1 MISFVMDRESD
12 TIEQA
17 RKAVWK
23 TSPVNYPQL
32 ALELRAQ
39 REARAR
45 RGARCRLTPRS
56 KQKFEYSL
64 VLGAGYYETL
74 TEKEKTSLK

>member
-1 MISFVMDRESD
+1 MISFVLDRESLFIAARESD

-23 TSPVNYPQL
+23 TSPANFPQL

-39 REARAR
+39 R
-45 RGARCRLTPRS
+45 
-56 KQKFEYSL
+56 
-64 VLGAGYYETL
+64 
-74 TEKEKTSLK
+74 